1 MGTSPQHQ
9 QVPCHQHLLLPSP
22 FLSGSPAATL
32 LRRSPA
38 LCQDFSAAFSLTFP
52 QPSLCKGTHTCQ
64 STQRSGNCWAA
75 VAHGSA
81 PPQPS
86 LHLLTSNTS
95 LMYVVIGATQLTQPG
110 PGAQVRQIKKLLRH
124 ENYKRR
130 DMSYDIALLELS
142 QPVQCSPYI
151 QLACVA
157 DAILGVSVS
166 QEHNCWVAGWGATT
180 AKGEFPR
187 ESIASPSHW
196 HQSGL
201 LHGRGQSQAVGQT
214 PLQRWAWPAP
224 QRRAAGTEHPSASAE
239 GKPCPRE
246 TDSPQTREENWEGAA
261 GGSFLSLLIAQ
272 NSSDHLQQAMVHLID
287 IQLCNS
293 TFWYAGELH
302 PYNLCAG
309 YPEGLIDTC
318 QGDSGGP
325 LMCQEKNS
333 DYWWVVGITSW
344 GKGCARARRP
354 GVYTS
359 TLYFSDW
366 ILFQM
371 RLSPDGSPSPTSR
384 ACSHFLTTSHFW
396 IHYITTP
403 QPPLKPWPRATPSPK
418 PMPVPTM
425 GKVNSCPFPIKILM
439 EFFIRVK
446 ELLQQIFG
454 QNTS

>member
-1 MGTSPQHQ
+1 MNWLGLLVLMTVAGLVHGTWDNCGWTCGLRPMVSDSGYKSHDFGMTRIVGGTGALPGAWPWMVSIQH
-9 QVPCHQHLLLPSP
+9 PRIPGTKHFCG
-22 FLSGSPAATL
+22 GSLIRADWVLTAAHCFDL
-32 LRRSPA
+32 I
-38 LCQDFSAAFSLTFP
+38 F
-52 QPSLCKGTHTCQ
+52 
-64 STQRSGNCWAA
+64 
-75 VAHGSA
+75 
-81 PPQPS
+81 
-86 LHLLTSNTS
+86 NTS

-180 AKGEFPR
+180 AK
-187 ESIASPSHW
+187 
-196 HQSGL
+196 
-201 LHGRGQSQAVGQT
+201 
-214 PLQRWAWPAP
+214 
-224 QRRAAGTEHPSASAE
+224 
-239 GKPCPRE
+239 
-246 TDSPQTREENWEGAA
+246 
-261 GGSFLSLLIAQ
+261 AQ

-325 LMCQEKNS
+325 LMCQDNHADS
-333 DYWWVVGITSW
+333 WWVVGVTSW
-344 GKGCARARRP
+344 GKSCGRARRP

-359 TLYFSDW
+359 TQYFYDW
-366 ILFQM
+366 ILV
-371 RLSPDGSPSPTSR
+371 
-384 ACSHFLTTSHFW
+384 H
-396 IHYITTP
+396 
-403 QPPLKPWPRATPSPK
+403 
-418 PMPVPTM
+418 M
-425 GKVNSCPFPIKILM
+425 GKKNIQSVS
-439 EFFIRVK
+439 
-446 ELLQQIFG
+446 
-454 QNTS
+454 